1 MLGVAMPKVAILQ
14 ADSQDVLLVSLR
26 GGLHPETDWW
36 RYDAETKSDLL
47 PLIMLNACCN
57 DCD

>member
-1 MLGVAMPKVAILQ
+1 MPKVAILQ